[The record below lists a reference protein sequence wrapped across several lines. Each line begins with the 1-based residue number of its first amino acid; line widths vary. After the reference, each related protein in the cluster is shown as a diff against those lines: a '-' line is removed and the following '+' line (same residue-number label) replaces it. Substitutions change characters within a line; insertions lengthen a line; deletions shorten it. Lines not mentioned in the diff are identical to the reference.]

1 MTISPGTNYALE
13 PGNIIRPVAN
23 FNGTLSVP
31 VTVNDGFLNSQP
43 FNVQIQVTPVNDP
56 PTITSQNPLS
66 TLEDQPIALKLEDF
80 VVTDIDNTFP
90 TGFTLQVVQGSGPNY
105 IVGGTTVTPNTNF
118 NGTLGV
124 GVVVSDGL
132 ATSNSYNAEIVVNS
146 INDPPTLDPINNV
159 TISEDPVEPFAI
171 SLTGITAGV
180 SEGTQ
185 SVVVTTSTNQP
196 EWFDLFE
203 VVYTGGTT
211 ATLRTKPKNNV
222 NGTAQVTIRIQDD
235 GAASPLP
242 HINFF
247 EYTFDFS
254 IDPVNDP
261 PTFASQ
267 PITLA
272 ETAQPFEY
280 AIVAVDVEGDPITI
294 TVPNMPAWLTL
305 TQTSNGKATLS
316 GIPPLGTTGLA
327 SVVVEV
333 ADPSG
338 SSSINQNFE
347 INVNSRPTIT
357 PFAISTDEDQP
368 HVFEAKFANNYIDS
382 DGDPIA
388 EIQIKQL
395 PTKGRL
401 HRGGPTGPLV
411 LLNIPIQAAE
421 ISTLTYV
428 PMLDSTGTDII
439 KWNGSDGLFYS
450 HLDANIVVSII
461 PFNDPPEIIALEAP
475 ESDTLKYE
483 LGSEIPVKLTKIFD
497 ARDPE
502 GDNIIAAEIGFT
514 VSTEYR
520 EGHDKFVFKD
530 TLGIVGSFI
539 ESLGVLTL
547 TGKAPVQ
554 DYVAAIRSVR
564 YNYVDAKTP
573 EDLAN
578 RKISIRLNDGVF
590 GETKDRLVGLI
601 YTNPGLD
608 IANAFTPN
616 GDVENQY
623 WKIYSPTGLERYKD
637 ALIRVYNKRGT
648 LVYEATGF
656 STPWNGEGPNGALPA
671 DSYYYTIDLKYD
683 KKKYKGIVT
692 ILR

>member
-1 MTISPGTNYALE
+1 
-13 PGNIIRPVAN
+13 
-23 FNGTLSVP
+23 
-31 VTVNDGFLNSQP
+31 
-43 FNVQIQVTPVNDP
+43 
-56 PTITSQNPLS
+56 
-66 TLEDQPIALKLEDF
+66 
-80 VVTDIDNTFP
+80 
-90 TGFTLQVVQGSGPNY
+90 
-105 IVGGTTVTPNTNF
+105 
-118 NGTLGV
+118 
-124 GVVVSDGL
+124 
-132 ATSNSYNAEIVVNS
+132 
-146 INDPPTLDPINNV
+146 
-159 TISEDPVEPFAI
+159 
-171 SLTGITAGV
+171 
-180 SEGTQ
+180 
-185 SVVVTTSTNQP
+185 
-196 EWFDLFE
+196 
-203 VVYTGGTT
+203 
-211 ATLRTKPKNNV
+211 V

-235 GAASPLP
+235 GVASPLP
-242 HINFF
+242 HLNFF
-247 EYTFDFS
+247 EYTFDFT

-261 PTFASQ
+261 PTFTSL

-280 AIVAVDVEGDPITI
+280 PIVAVDEEGDPITI
-294 TVPNMPAWLTL
+294 DVTTMPAWLTL
-305 TQTSNGKATLS
+305 TQISNGNATLS
-316 GIPPLGTTGLA
+316 GIPPLGTTGPA
-327 SVVVEV
+327 SIVIEV

-338 SSSINQNFE
+338 VAAVNQNFE
-347 INVNSRPTIT
+347 VVVNTRPTIT
-357 PFAISTDEDQP
+357 PFAISTNEDQT
-368 HVFEAKFANNYIDS
+368 HVFSSEFAANYIDA
-382 DGDPIA
+382 DGDPLF
-388 EIQIKQL
+388 EIVIKQL
-395 PTKGRL
+395 PTKGIL
-401 HRGGPTGPLV
+401 KFTNGALITLG
-411 LLNIPIQAAE
+411 AE
-421 ISTLTYV
+421 IPASEINKLTYV
-428 PMLDSTGTDII
+428 PLTDSTGTDIV
-439 KWNGSDGLFYS
+439 KWNGSDETYYS
-450 HLDANIVVSII
+450 HLDANIVISVI

-502 GDNIIAAEIGFT
+502 GDNIIAAEIGFA

-520 EGHDKFVFKD
+520 KDHDKFVFKD

-564 YNYVDAKTP
+564 YNYIDAKTP

-578 RKISIRLNDGVF
+578 RKVSIRLNDGVF

-623 WKIYSPTGLERYKD
+623 WRIYSPTGLERYKD
-637 ALIRVYNKRGT
+637 ALIRVYNKRGV

-656 STPWNGEGPNGALPA
+656 STPWNGDGLNGALPA

-683 KKKYKGIVT
+683 KKKYKGVVT